1 MLATAAARV
10 RAVGLERRIRLAEAP
25 ADRVDPR
32 RLFGE
37 DGFDA
42 VYFSYVLSMVPDW
55 RSAVERAQALLRPGG
70 TLAIVDFAD
79 QSGASALRRRALLA
93 WLALFDVNPRAE
105 IERELVMLAKQLD
118 AAFRHQSVGR
128 GYAYRLMFR
137 VADSR

>member
-1 MLATAAARV
+1 AGLAH
-10 RAVGLERRIRLAEAP
+10 RIRLAEAP
-25 ADRVDPR
+25 AERVDPR
-32 RLFGE
+32 RLFGEDGGE

-55 RSAVERAQALLRPGG
+55 RPAVERAQALLRPGG
-70 TLAIVDFAD
+70 TLAIVDFAG
-79 QSGASALRRRALLA
+79 QSGASAWRRGALLA
-93 WLALFDVNPRAE
+93 WLASFDVHPRAE
-105 IERELVMLAKQLD
+105 IERELVTLAKRLD